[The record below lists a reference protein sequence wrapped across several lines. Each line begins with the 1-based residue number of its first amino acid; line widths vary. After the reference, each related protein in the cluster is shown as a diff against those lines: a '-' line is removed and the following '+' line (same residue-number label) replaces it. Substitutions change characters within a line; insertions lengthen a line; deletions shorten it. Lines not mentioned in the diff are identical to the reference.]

1 MSYTLPMSFLALFL
15 ILTAAVSH
23 STWNLLLKRADSK
36 ELFAWWFSLAGAVLL
51 APLGVT
57 LFILYP
63 VSLPGPWFILAGS
76 VMQCFYLVMLGR
88 AYSRGDLSLVYPIA
102 RGTGP
107 MLVPLLAVLTLGE
120 TIAWPAILGIVLVVA
135 GIYTVSWWGHFREIL
150 ASPVEFFRNSGVPY
164 AILTGCIIT
173 IYSLLDKRAVE
184 YVQPFLYMY
193 FMTIGVS
200 VGLAPYIIRKY
211 GFAQVRGIWTGNLWT
226 IPVAGL
232 LSFLAYACILTAF
245 SISRVSYIAPA
256 REVSIVVGV
265 LAGVLILKEPFGRG
279 RLVGS
284 CLIVLGLAFIAL
296 SP

>member
-1 MSYTLPMSFLALFL
+1 MSLVALLL
-15 ILTAAVSH
+15 ILVASVSH
-23 STWNLLLKRADSK
+23 AAWNLLLKKSDSK
-36 ELFAWWFSLAGAVLL
+36 ELFAWWFSVSGVVLL
-51 APLGVT
+51 APLGIA
-57 LFILYP
+57 LFILNP

-76 VMQCFYLVMLGR
+76 VMQCFYLVLLGR
-88 AYSRGDLSLVYPIA
+88 AYTRGDLSLVYPIA

-107 MLVPLLAVLTLGE
+107 MLVPVLAVLTLGE
-120 TIAWPAILGIVLVVA
+120 TIALPAIAGIVFVVA

-150 ASPVEFFRNSGVPY
+150 SNPAGFFRESGVLY
-164 AILTGCIIT
+164 AILTGCTIT
-173 IYSLLDKRAVE
+173 VYSLLDKRAVE

-193 FMTIGVS
+193 FLTIGVS
-200 VGLAPYIIRKY
+200 VGLAPYIFRKY
-211 GFAQVRGIWTGNLWT
+211 GISQIRGIWAGNLWA
-226 IPVAGL
+226 IPAAGL

-256 REVSIVVGV
+256 REVSIVMGV

-284 CLIVLGLAFIAL
+284 ALIVIGLALIAL

>member
-1 MSYTLPMSFLALFL
+1 MSILALFL

-23 STWNLLLKRADSK
+23 STWNLLLKRSDSK
-36 ELFAWWFSLAGAVLL
+36 ELFAWWFSVVGAVLL
-51 APLGVT
+51 APLGVA

-63 VSLPGPWFILAGS
+63 VSLPGPWFILGGS

-88 AYSRGDLSLVYPIA
+88 AYTRGDLSLVYPIA

-107 MLVPLLAVLTLGE
+107 MLVPILAVLTLGE

-135 GIYTVSWWGHFREIL
+135 GIYTVCWWRRFQEIL
-150 ASPVEFFRNSGVPY
+150 ADPVGFFRDSGVLY

-173 IYSLLDKRAVE
+173 VYTLLDKRAVE

-193 FMTIGVS
+193 FLTVGVT
-200 VGLAPYIIRKY
+200 VGLAPYIFRKY
-211 GFAQVRGIWTGNLWT
+211 GLGQIRGIWNGNLWT

-279 RLVGS
+279 RLLGS
-284 CLIVLGLAFIAL
+284 AMIVLGLVLISL